1 MASNDLRSSS
11 SGSHLAHAP
20 SNRGRVA
27 IFIDGNNLFHAAR
40 SAGVEIDY
48 AKLLAYLRGEDPL
61 LRAFFYTGVDQQA
74 ERQQGF
80 LLWMRR
86 NGYRVVQKELK
97 TFPDGTKKA
106 NLDVEIAVDM
116 LSLADKYDTAILVS
130 GDEDFTYALNVIAY
144 KGVRVE
150 VAGFRANTSPRL
162 IDVAD
167 RFHELDGIVTDISK
181 SPSKRDSQ
189 QTEVLRPS
197 GEWPLPSERP
207 AVKLEL
213 GEVAVPPAE
222 TGSVEILDEQ
232 PSQPPVP
239 GGTGEL
245 VGKPSQPTETAP
257 PEAMPPETLPEVV
270 EPPPVTVDNIVVG
283 ALQSGEH
290 PVVMADE
297 AWAASELPTEMIPS
311 PALEPSAFTP
321 STELP
326 ETDASESGTEGD
338 MPGGGVPGAGQ
349 SPEVGHR

>member
-1 MASNDLRSSS
+1 MSSTDPRGSS
-11 SGSHLAHAP
+11 SGSHFVHAP
-20 SNRGRVA
+20 SNRGRIA

-48 AKLLAYLRGEDPL
+48 AKLLAHLRGDDPL

-167 RFHELDGIVTDISK
+167 RFHELDNIIADISK
-181 SPSKRDSQ
+181 APSKRDSQ
-189 QTEVLRPS
+189 QTEALRVS
-197 GEWPLPSERP
+197 GEWSQERP
-207 AVKLEL
+207 PVTDESEAGWTSAKIAASSGGESDRPPAAGEPRETSGEPVETALETLEAMPAVAPPPEPGIISETLQSGDHPALTCE
-213 GEVAVPPAE
+213 EDWATHEPPAE
-222 TGSVEILDEQ
+222 DVS
-232 PSQPPVP
+232 S
-239 GGTGEL
+239 
-245 VGKPSQPTETAP
+245 SETTA
-257 PEAMPPETLPEVV
+257 
-270 EPPPVTVDNIVVG
+270 
-283 ALQSGEH
+283 ALQISSVAADAEEAPAADAEQGAEDDAPAAAYDALLDDDGATASAQPAGEDKG
-290 PVVMADE
+290 P
-297 AWAASELPTEMIPS
+297 
-311 PALEPSAFTP
+311 
-321 STELP
+321 
-326 ETDASESGTEGD
+326 
-338 MPGGGVPGAGQ
+338 
-349 SPEVGHR
+349 